1 MKIIESIDEMR
12 EYSQQLKQAG
22 KIIGSVATEGEL
34 HEGHMSLV
42 KIAKE
47 NSDVVVLDIA
57 HTFTY
62 FEYSE
67 GYKEIL
73 EAYKRDFLE
82 KDIELCKLNNVDVLF
97 IPSMYDLFF
106 DIPPPYN
113 KQMTHNYDNYF
124 QDSKF
129 LNISFPVIDQL
140 IIARPEYPP
149 PVYMKY
155 VITSKKTYDIMLPD
169 VIVVGQKDTYYNFVI
184 KSFIK
189 QLGLSIKV
197 IIAPIIRDSNNV
209 PFSSSNRWL
218 SKDGY
223 NNLRSV
229 YETLQEISTW
239 AAYPSIQDIK
249 TYIKE
254 RIVRNNGTINSIN
267 ICCAETLEELNSID
281 RNFVI
286 IVNVKFDSIYESLY
300 HCDNIIIELK

>member
-1 MKIIESIDEMR
+1 M
-12 EYSQQLKQAG
+12 
-22 KIIGSVATEGEL
+22 
-34 HEGHMSLV
+34 
-42 KIAKE
+42 
-47 NSDVVVLDIA
+47 
-57 HTFTY
+57 
-62 FEYSE
+62 
-67 GYKEIL
+67 
-73 EAYKRDFLE
+73 
-82 KDIELCKLNNVDVLF
+82 
-97 IPSMYDLFF
+97 
-106 DIPPPYN
+106 
-113 KQMTHNYDNYF
+113 
-124 QDSKF
+124 
-129 LNISFPVIDQL
+129 